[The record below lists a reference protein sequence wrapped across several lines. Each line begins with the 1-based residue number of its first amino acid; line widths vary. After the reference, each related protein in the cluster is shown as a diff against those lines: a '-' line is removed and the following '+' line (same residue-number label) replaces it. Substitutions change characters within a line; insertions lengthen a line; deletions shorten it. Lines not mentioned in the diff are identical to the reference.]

1 MARKPNTTQRSW
13 SDYKG
18 DDPIERLKY
27 SDYYDESSRWSYG
40 ARKREI
46 EKDKANSPPEP
57 ETAPAP
63 KTTGAKGEKRSSK
76 EPPKGYVYNRFGY
89 LEPEEW
95 YNKDEKSGALTK
107 KKSYEYTPKKTSR
120 ADGYISSS
128 YGSGYSRQPLGFTG
142 SPISFTAAGPRAGMG
157 PTPTALSTP
166 PPFPELPNYSSL
178 MGFGGYPMFPYAN
191 Y

>member
-13 SDYKG
+13 SDYEG

-40 ARKREI
+40 ARQREI
-46 EKDKANSPPEP
+46 ERDKANSLPEP
-57 ETAPAP
+57 ETSPAP
-63 KTTGAKGEKRSSK
+63 KTTGTKGKKKSSK
-76 EPPKGYVYNRFGY
+76 KPPKGYVYNRFGY

-95 YNKDEKSGALTK
+95 YNKDEESGVLTK
-107 KKSYEYTPKKTSR
+107 KR
-120 ADGYISSS
+120 ADEYAPRSSGLDRSIISA
-128 YGSGYSRQPLGFTG
+128 YGSGYSRQPMGFTG
-142 SPISFTAAGPRAGMG
+142 PPLSFTPPARRSGMG
-157 PTPTALSTP
+157 PSPTALSTP